1 MASEHELTLLV
12 NVGDN
17 GEASVLRSYL
27 EHHGIH
33 VFVKGEN
40 HRSLLGMV
48 GTYIDLGVMVPK
60 SQLEDAQE
68 LYAAYQEGHDDV
80 DPPEMRG
87 VHRDQFPDDE
97 DEEDEDEWKTE
108 AEQTRARQRSLLAA
122 FIVPLGGAHYSIG
135 AYASGLLLTGISVY
149 AIVQGLSNPAFL
161 GVWGLAVAMD
171 LIGSR
176 YILQSRAKLQSRA
189 RLKSRAKD

>member
-1 MASEHELTLLV
+1 MASEHDLVLLV

-33 VFVKGEN
+33 VYVKGEN

-48 GTYIDLGVMVPK
+48 GTYIDLGVMVPQA
-60 SQLEDAQE
+60 QLEEAQE
-68 LYAAYQEGHDDV
+68 LYTAYQDGHEEE

-97 DEEDEDEWKTE
+97 EDEADWRSE
-108 AEQTRARQRSLLAA
+108 ADRDRDKKRAMLAA
-122 FIVPLGGAHYSIG
+122 FIVPMGGAHYSVG
-135 AYASGLLLTGISVY
+135 AYASGLLLSGISVY
-149 AIVQGLSNPAFL
+149 AIVKGVSNPPFFA
-161 GVWGLAVAMD
+161 VWGLAILMD
-171 LIGSR
+171 LFGSR
-176 YILQSRAKLQSRA
+176 YIL
-189 RLKSRAKD
+189 KSRD